1 MHLYRMTRRN
11 PATMLAFRG
20 ALLAA
25 TLLTAPAFAQG
36 VSADGAKQLQDSLAK
51 TFGTGL
57 FEKGILSITPQGSAY
72 AVKLDLTSSLA
83 ALKST
88 GVTASFDP
96 ITYLATPNADGTYA
110 VTSESP
116 INYSFSGSKDDKPF
130 AMKVSAPCKSTG
142 VFDPK
147 ISTFGTYETNCASMS
162 MTMEDPE
169 SNVTASMGAIT
180 SKLTGSA
187 GSGGGV
193 NIATTGSA
201 ADFVETIVG
210 KANPMTLKIA
220 AKTLTTDATI
230 ENFHLGTVLE
240 LVGLAANAKNP
251 GELVAKQADVKQ
263 RVLAALPLWNTVN
276 GKTALHDVTVDTPI
290 GPVKFNSFG
299 YGVNMTGAVKDAS
312 YGIDIKYD
320 GLALPQSP
328 AIPAWVAPLV
338 PAQGNIDV
346 KFAGVDLEAIAKLA
360 IENFDASKNPP
371 IPDSLKPQFLM
382 LFMAGQPHVTLG
394 PSTFTAP
401 AGAVSAEGKMS
412 VMPSQKGKVTIS
424 ATNLDQIIAA
434 VNAAQVPNKES
445 ALMGIALIKGLA
457 KTGAD
462 GKAVWDVDFDAA
474 TKAVS
479 VNGQV
484 LSPGSG
490 GGEAPGAGDEG
501 GSDDEGEDNNNAQ

>member
-1 MHLYRMTRRN
+1 MQLLRMKRRS
-11 PATMLAFRG
+11 PAARLAFRST
-20 ALLAA
+20 LLAA
-25 TLLTAPAFAQG
+25 TLLSAPAFAQG

-51 TFGTGL
+51 TFGSGL
-57 FEKGILSITPQGSAY
+57 FEKGILSIAPQGSAY
-72 AVKLDLTSSLA
+72 AVKLDLSPTLA
-83 ALKST
+83 QLKGA

-96 ITYLATPNADGTYA
+96 ITYLATPNSDGTYA
-110 VTSESP
+110 VTSDSP
-116 INYSFSGSKDDKPF
+116 INYNFSGTQGDKPF
-130 AMKVSAPCKSTG
+130 AMKVAAPCKSAG

-147 ISTFGTYETNCASMS
+147 ISTFSTYEVTCASMA
-162 MTMEDPE
+162 MDMEDPE
-169 SNVTASMGAIT
+169 STVTASMGAIT
-180 SKLTGSA
+180 SKLTGTA

-193 NIATTGSA
+193 NISTTGSA
-201 ADFVETIVG
+201 TDFVENIVG
-210 KANPMTLKIA
+210 KTKPLTIKVS
-220 AKTLTTDATI
+220 AKSLASDGKVDNLQLT
-230 ENFHLGTVLE
+230 TVLE
-240 LVGLAANAKNP
+240 FIGMAANSKDP
-251 GELVAKQADVKQ
+251 KELIGKQAEIKQ
-263 RVLAALPLWNTVN
+263 KLTAALPLWNNLSGTTKLN
-276 GKTALHDVTVDTPI
+276 EVTVETPL
-290 GPVKFNSFG
+290 GPVKLGSLS
-299 YGVNMTGAVKDAS
+299 YGVGMTGAIKDAS

-328 AIPAWVAPLV
+328 AIPGWVAPLV
-338 PAQGNIDV
+338 PGEGNIDV
-346 KFAGVDLEAIAKLA
+346 KFEGVDLEAIAKLA
-360 IENFDASKNPP
+360 IENFDASKDPP
-371 IPDSLKPQFLM
+371 IPDELTPQFLA
-382 LFMAGQPHVTLG
+382 LFMAGQPHVTLA

-434 VNAAQVPNKES
+434 VNNAQVPNKES

-490 GGEAPGAGDEG
+490 GGAAPGAEG
-501 GSDDEGEDNNNAQ
+501 GSGDDEGDGDNAQ

>member
-1 MHLYRMTRRN
+1 MQLLRMKRRS
-11 PATMLAFRG
+11 PAARLAFRST
-20 ALLAA
+20 LLAA
-25 TLLTAPAFAQG
+25 TLLSAPAFAQG

-51 TFGTGL
+51 TFGSGL

-72 AVKLDLTSSLA
+72 AVKLDLSSTLA
-83 ALKST
+83 QLKGA

-96 ITYLATPNADGTYA
+96 ITYLATPNSDGTYA
-110 VTSESP
+110 VTSDSP
-116 INYSFSGSKDDKPF
+116 INYNFSGTQGDKPF
-130 AMKVSAPCKSTG
+130 AMKVAAPCKSSG

-147 ISTFGTYETNCASMS
+147 IATFSTYEATCASMS
-162 MTMEDPE
+162 MEMEDPE
-169 SNVTASMGAIT
+169 SNVTASIGQITQKMTGAA
-180 SKLTGSA
+180 GSA
-187 GSGGGV
+187 GGV
-193 NIATTGSA
+193 DITAIGSA
-201 ADFVETIVG
+201 TDFVENIVG
-210 KANPMTLKIA
+210 KTKPLTIKVA
-220 AKTLTTDATI
+220 AKSLNSDAKIDNLQLT
-230 ENFHLGTVLE
+230 TVLE
-240 LVGLAANAKNP
+240 FVGMAANSKDP
-251 GELVAKQADVKQ
+251 EELIAKQAEIKQ
-263 RVLAALPLWNTVN
+263 KLTAALPLWNNLSGTSKLN
-276 GKTALHDVTVDTPI
+276 DVTIDTPI
-290 GPVKFNSFG
+290 GPVKLGSLS
-299 YGVNMTGAVKDAS
+299 YGVGMTGAVKDAS

-328 AIPAWVAPLV
+328 VIPGWVAPLV
-338 PAQGNIDV
+338 PGQGNIDV
-346 KFAGVDLEAIAKLA
+346 KFEGVDLEAITKLA
-360 IENFDASKNPP
+360 IENFDASKDPP
-371 IPDSLKPQFLM
+371 IPNELTPQFLA
-382 LFMAGQPHVTLG
+382 LFMAGQPHVTLA

-484 LSPGSG
+484 LSAGSG
-490 GGEAPGAGDEG
+490 GGAAGGDEG
-501 GSDDEGEDNNNAQ
+501 GSSDDEGEGDNAQ

>member
-1 MHLYRMTRRN
+1 MQLLRMKRRS
-11 PATMLAFRG
+11 PAARLAFRST
-20 ALLAA
+20 LLAA
-25 TLLTAPAFAQG
+25 TLLSAPAFAQG

-51 TFGTGL
+51 TFGSGL

-72 AVKLDLTSSLA
+72 AVKLDLSSTLA
-83 ALKST
+83 QLKGA

-96 ITYLATPNADGTYA
+96 ITYLATPNSDGTYA
-110 VTSESP
+110 VTSDSP
-116 INYSFSGSKDDKPF
+116 INYNFSGTQGDKPF
-130 AMKVSAPCKSTG
+130 AMKVAAPCKSSG

-147 ISTFGTYETNCASMS
+147 IATFSTYEATCASMS
-162 MTMEDPE
+162 MEMEDPE
-169 SNVTASMGAIT
+169 SNVTASIGQITQKMTGAA
-180 SKLTGSA
+180 GSA
-187 GSGGGV
+187 GGV
-193 NIATTGSA
+193 DITAIGSA
-201 ADFVETIVG
+201 TDFVENIVG
-210 KANPMTLKIA
+210 KTKPLTIKVA
-220 AKTLTTDATI
+220 AKSLNSDAKIDNLQLT
-230 ENFHLGTVLE
+230 TVLE
-240 LVGLAANAKNP
+240 FVGMAANSKDP
-251 GELVAKQADVKQ
+251 KELIAKQAEIKQ
-263 RVLAALPLWNTVN
+263 KLTAALPLWNNLSGTSKLN
-276 GKTALHDVTVDTPI
+276 DVTIDTPI
-290 GPVKFNSFG
+290 GPVKLGSLS
-299 YGVNMTGAVKDAS
+299 YGVGMTGAVKDAS

-328 AIPAWVAPLV
+328 VIPGWVAPLV
-338 PAQGNIDV
+338 PGQGNIDV
-346 KFAGVDLEAIAKLA
+346 KFEGVDLEAITKLA
-360 IENFDASKNPP
+360 IENFDASKDPP
-371 IPDSLKPQFLM
+371 IPNELTPQFLA
-382 LFMAGQPHVTLG
+382 LFMAGQPHVALA

-484 LSPGSG
+484 LSAGNG
-490 GGEAPGAGDEG
+490 GGAAGGDEG
-501 GSDDEGEDNNNAQ
+501 GSSDDEGEGDNAQ